1 MTLGSDH
8 LWTSDGVVA
17 ATGGSCAEAWHAD
30 GVSIDSRTVNAGDL
44 FVAIDGLNQDG
55 HKYVAN
61 AFDNGASAA
70 LVHRPVENASGPLV
84 HVNDTLEG
92 LNALGKAARSR
103 TDARIV
109 AVTGSVGKT
118 STKEALRVALAASG
132 ATHASAASYN
142 NLWGVPLSLARMPAP
157 TEFGVF
163 EVGMNHAGEI
173 APLVA
178 VVRPHVAII
187 TTVQPVHIEFF
198 DSVEGI
204 ADEKGE
210 IFSAFEEGGTAI
222 INADNPHHDRLKAIA
237 HKYNAQRI
245 ISFGKSAT
253 ADTRLI
259 RMETTDIGSDV
270 VAEFQGERLAY
281 RVGLPGEHFVA
292 NSLAV
297 LSAVKALGGDL
308 DAGAQ
313 ALAELTPTAG
323 RGVRH
328 TISLNGASFLLID
341 ESYNANPSSVAAAL
355 RVLSDTMP
363 AGTGRRIAVLGD
375 MLELGQDAD
384 SYHRQLGDSLL
395 GDRVDQV
402 FLCGK
407 HMEALWDVLPEDL
420 QGAYAKDSESLIQPI
435 HEGLR
440 GGDVVMVKGSLG
452 SQMGKIVQHLLAQDA
467 KTSSAGGG

>member
-1 MTLGSDH
+1 MTAGSDH
-8 LWTSDGVVA
+8 LWTSDSVVA
-17 ATGGSCAEAWHAD
+17 ATGGACAESWHAD
-30 GVSIDSRTVNAGDL
+30 GVSIDSRTVNEGDL

-61 AFDNGASAA
+61 AFENGASAA
-70 LVHRPVENASGPLV
+70 LVHRSIENADGPLV
-84 HVNDTLEG
+84 HVDDTLEG
-92 LNALGKAARSR
+92 LNALGVAARAR
-103 TDARIV
+103 TKARIV

-132 ATHASAASYN
+132 ATHTSAASYN

-178 VVRPHVAII
+178 MVRPHVAIV

-198 DSVEGI
+198 DSVDGI

-222 INADNPHHDRLKAIA
+222 INADNPHHDRLKKIA
-237 HKYNAQRI
+237 QNYNAQNVL
-245 ISFGKSAT
+245 SFGTSKT
-253 ADTRLI
+253 ADMRLI
-259 RMETTDIGSDV
+259 NAETADSGSNV
-270 VAEFQGERLAY
+270 VAEFQGKRISY
-281 RVGLPGEHFVA
+281 RVGLPGDHFVA

-297 LSAVKALGGDL
+297 LSAVIALGGDL
-308 DAGAQ
+308 DAGAH
-313 ALAELTPTAG
+313 ALASLTPTEG

-328 TISLNGASFLLID
+328 TIELNGDSFLLID

-355 RVLSDTMP
+355 RVLSDSSP
-363 AGTGRRIAVLGD
+363 SGAGRRIAVLGD

-384 SYHRQLGDSLL
+384 AYHRQLSESLHE
-395 GDRVDQV
+395 DHIDQV

-407 HMEALWDVLPEDL
+407 HMKALWNILPKDV
-420 QGAYAKDSESLIQPI
+420 QGAYAKDSESLIQSV
-435 HEGLR
+435 HNSLR

-452 SQMGKIVQHLLAQDA
+452 SQMGKIVQHLLAHA
-467 KTSSAGGG
+467 ANANSAGGG